1 MHHSTTWLE
10 ETEGYLDVFSER
22 SLYATFKLNIYIV
35 PYIILEGNG
44 NAFLSDSRES
54 ILILPRLEFTI
65 NLENLRWLQLH

>member
-22 SLYATFKLNIYIV
+22 SLYATFKIKYLYC
-35 PYIILEGNG
+35 PTYLEGNG
-44 NAFLSDSRES
+44 NAFLSDSCES